1 MRNKIINNS
10 EPGNEHFIKVK
21 LNVTIRR
28 SKRIETSTC
37 IIINKNNEQIAP
49 RRSSSFIIHTTISY
63 IILAYHS
70 CIRIISA
77 LNRFTIQPRAMP
89 LGVIILF

>member
-49 RRSSSFIIHTTISY
+49 CHLVAPRLSLFIQRYRTSY
-63 IILAYHS
+63 SHII
-70 CIRIISA
+70 R
-77 LNRFTIQPRAMP
+77 
-89 LGVIILF
+89 V